1 MSAQGLPCPPPRHGF
16 YDLPCPHGS
25 LESCCLF
32 AGCKVYEYAD
42 EILSLLH
49 ITVVIRYSLPLANFF
64 SKSVGRRFPL
74 TTAFYFH
81 PLPNSHSA
89 VLPIPFAAT
98 PQTSALSTLVLTAVI
113 SELTRFY
120 LSPGSTVQVGLQHYS
135 DNITN

>member
-1 MSAQGLPCPPPRHGF
+1 MSAQGLPCPTSRHGS

-25 LESCCLF
+25 LESCCLLG
-32 AGCKVYEYAD
+32 GCKVYEYAD

-81 PLPNSHSA
+81 PLPNSHSCCSPYYFCCDA
-89 VLPIPFAAT
+89 ANLRALHSCVDCRYIRIDPVLSLAWEHCPSWIAT
-98 PQTSALSTLVLTAVI
+98 LL
-113 SELTRFY
+113 R
-120 LSPGSTVQVGLQHYS
+120 
-135 DNITN
+135 